1 MDEVDKSRGWF
12 YIRQAQKY
20 AEMPVQAYL
29 SSYRKFNFALDEPR
43 DGIISLHLSSS

>member
-12 YIRQAQKY
+12 YIRAQKY